1 MHKHYVYKLGLLLA
15 LSVLISA
22 CGFNLR
28 ETQALPE
35 AMQRVGL
42 KGIKADTGFG
52 GVLKIAFT
60 DARSQ
65 LLENGDLPT
74 QLSITELD
82 ESRRVLSYDADLE
95 VRQYLLYM
103 RFSYS
108 ITVNGKQYGPYLLN
122 LDNTLNYDADYVLG
136 KQEEQRTIRKALREN
151 AARLILLRLKSI
163 PF

>member
-1 MHKHYVYKLGLLLA
+1 MQKKYVYKLGLLLA

-28 ETQALPE
+28 ETQPLSE
-35 AMQRVGL
+35 VMQQVGL
-42 KGIKADTGFG
+42 KGIKSDSDFG
-52 GVLKIAFT
+52 SVLKIAFT

-65 LLENGDLPT
+65 LIENGDLPA
-74 QLSITELD
+74 QLNISDLE
-82 ESRRVLSYDADLE
+82 ESRRVLSYDTDLE

-103 RFSYS
+103 KFSYS
-108 ITVNGKQYGPYLLN
+108 IIVNGKQHGPYLLN

-163 PF
+163 PL